1 MVISYNFLHS
11 ATHSDHTDHN
21 GDDNDNDN
29 EAAAPVKRKRVAVE
43 PMKDV
48 PILNLWDTKYRKDV
62 NAIVSVMISLDLRIS
77 LDNIILQCIY
87 YPYVSSFRDILCCV
101 VCSFRGASVIAAGR
115 VRVGYVTTS
124 TSTPN
129 HIIGNILFLQI
140 YYFF

>member
-21 GDDNDNDN
+21 GDDNDN

-101 VCSFRGASVIAAGR
+101 QLPGCKCHCCR
-115 VRVGYVTTS
+115 
-124 TSTPN
+124 
-129 HIIGNILFLQI
+129 
-140 YYFF
+140 